1 MRTPKRQKEVSLT
14 PSDYKVVVVVFG
26 TRHYN
31 DRRQFHE
38 DMCDLVESYE
48 GQPILFVS
56 GAAYSG
62 ADRLIIQ
69 WCRKFGYPCLEFPAQ
84 WEDKKGYNPAA
95 GFERN
100 EKMAKISTFG
110 RGYWDGKSTGTQD
123 MMDRL
128 SRHNVS
134 YTWRHVTISEKKK

>member
-1 MRTPKRQKEVSLT
+1 MRIPKRQKEISLE
-14 PSDYKVVVVVFG
+14 PSDYKVVIVIFG
-26 TRHYN
+26 TRRYN

-38 DMCDLVESYE
+38 DMCDLVESYD
-48 GQPILFVS
+48 GQPVLFVS

-69 WCRKFGYPCLEFPAQ
+69 WCRKFGFPCLEFPAQ

-100 EKMAKISTFG
+100 ERMARIATFA
-110 RGYWDGKSTGTQD
+110 RGYWDGKSNGTQD

-128 SRHNVS
+128 SRHHVS
-134 YTWRHVTISEKKK
+134 YTCRQVTISQEGK